1 VVKFHPLLFLLGILD
16 ITAGFSYLI
25 NFYIF
30 PLYFLTLI
38 KGIWSLTTSVP
49 YKDLLIIS
57 LSLVDIIFSLL
68 AIFTIK
74 IDLFGVL
81 MLAKG
86 IISLL

>member
-16 ITAGFSYLI
+16 ITAGVSYLI
-25 NFYIF
+25 NFYIL
-30 PLYFLTLI
+30 PLYFLTLL
-38 KGIWSLTTSVP
+38 KGIWSLVTSIP
-49 YKDLLIIS
+49 CKDLLIIS
-57 LSLVDIIFSLL
+57 LSLIDIIFSLL

-74 IDLFGVL
+74 IEFFGVL